1 MNELL
6 LGAHLSISGGLENA
20 VISAKELDMNAIQ
33 IFSHNARSW
42 RWKELDEN
50 AINVFKKEWDASGV
64 EYIVV
69 HTSYLINLASPKED
83 VYEKSVQ
90 NLKDEVI
97 RAGQLGIGHINTHV
111 GKHLETGIDAGIE
124 KIVAAL
130 NEVFRDPEVQ
140 KYPDVLVLLEN
151 DAGTGSTI
159 GVKFSALGQIID
171 QVEMPERLGVC
182 FDTCHGFAAGYDFST
197 PEKLEAMLAE
207 LEAAIDID
215 KFKLIHTN
223 DSKHPLDS
231 RKDRHEHIG
240 KGYIG
245 EEAFKLIINHPKTR
259 DLPFIL
265 ETPKAPDENDKLNSD
280 MDPVNMAT
288 IMRLRDDG

>member
-1 MNELL
+1 ML

-20 VISAKELDMNAIQ
+20 IISAEEYGMTALQ

-42 RWKELDEN
+42 KWKALDDE
-50 AINVFKKEWDASGV
+50 AIGKWNEAWEESNV

-90 NLKDEVI
+90 NLKEEVI
-97 RAGQLGIGHINTHV
+97 RAGQLGIKHINTHV
-111 GKHLETGIDAGIE
+111 GKHLEAGMEAGIA
-124 KIVAAL
+124 KIVVAL
-130 NEVFRDPEVQ
+130 DEVFADPEVQ
-140 KYPDVLVLLEN
+140 KYPDVVVLLEN

-159 GVKFSALGQIID
+159 GVKFAALGEIIR
-171 QVEMPERLGVC
+171 QAKNPERLGVC

-197 PEKLEAMLAE
+197 PENLESMLSE
-207 LEAAIDID
+207 LDGTVGLD
-215 KFKLIHTN
+215 KFLLIHAN
-223 DSKHPLDS
+223 DSKHPFDS

-240 KGYIG
+240 QGHIG
-245 EEAFKLIINHPKTR
+245 ETAFELLVNHPKTR
-259 DLPFIL
+259 SLPFIL
-265 ETPKAPDENDKLNSD
+265 ETPKAPDESDKLNSD

-288 IMRLRDDG
+288 MLRLRDDG

>member
-1 MNELL
+1 ML

-20 VISAKELDMNAIQ
+20 IIAADEYCMNALQ

-42 RWKELDEN
+42 KWKDLTQEN
-50 AINVFKKEWDASGV
+50 IDVFKETWANSGV

-83 VYEKSVQ
+83 VYEKSVE
-90 NLKDEVI
+90 NLKLEVI
-97 RAGQLGIGHINTHV
+97 RAGQLGIPHVNTHV
-111 GKHLETGIDAGIE
+111 GKHLDAGMEAGIE
-124 KIVAAL
+124 KIVTAL
-130 NEVFRDPEVQ
+130 NEVFADPEVQ
-140 KYPDVLVLLEN
+140 KYPDTLVLLEN

-159 GVKFSALGQIID
+159 GVKFDALGQITD
-171 QVEMPERLGVC
+171 AVEAPERLAVC

-197 PEKLEAMLAE
+197 PEKLDAMLDE
-207 LEAAIDID
+207 LESAVGKDGL
-215 KFKLIHTN
+215 KLIHTN

-240 KGYIG
+240 KGHIG
-245 EEAFKLIINHPKTR
+245 EKAFELIINHPKTR
-259 DLPFIL
+259 NLPFVL
-265 ETPKAPDENDKLNSD
+265 ETPKAPDEDDKLNSD

-288 IMRLRDDG
+288 MLRLRHDD